1 MGSKSGPKSTYK
13 FHPVPKVGYVQRYKI
28 YLVFYQM
35 VLVTW
40 ARVLFEW
47 VEGALGVTI
56 VVLMKSVFLF
66 LLFHTLSSMLL
77 ELLLQLKVINRKV
90 VSFIYGTQPGSPNLC
105 IINKPM
111 TRKWQ
116 IYLHTKRK
124 MARAKDRTDHCL
136 PAHRKILSR
145 NPKVAQLT
153 L

>member
-1 MGSKSGPKSTYK
+1 
-13 FHPVPKVGYVQRYKI
+13 
-28 YLVFYQM
+28 M

-90 VSFIYGTQPGSPNLC
+90 VSFIYGT
-105 IINKPM
+105 
-111 TRKWQ
+111 
-116 IYLHTKRK
+116 
-124 MARAKDRTDHCL
+124 
-136 PAHRKILSR
+136 
-145 NPKVAQLT
+145 
-153 L
+153 